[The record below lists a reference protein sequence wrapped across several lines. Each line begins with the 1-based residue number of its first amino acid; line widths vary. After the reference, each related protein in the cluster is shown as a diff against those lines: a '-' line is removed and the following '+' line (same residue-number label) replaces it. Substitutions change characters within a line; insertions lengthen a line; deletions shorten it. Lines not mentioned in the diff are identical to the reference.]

1 MTRRLVDA
9 SNVIGSKPDGWWRDR
24 EGATRRLLDAL
35 REAGEEAV
43 VVLDAAPEE
52 WAGREGSV
60 EVVIAPRRG
69 RDAAD
74 DEIVRL
80 VAADDDPASISVV
93 TSDSG
98 LAARVR
104 ALGASVEAWDEDGRP
119 LVEETVRALLASPTT
134 SKEELKLAFA
144 SLTIGSG
151 AAAAVLTRGERA
163 PGAPRLVGGLS
174 RAATEHHVLCHGDRS
189 EGASAA

>member
-35 REAGEEAV
+35 RESGEEAV
-43 VVLDAAPEE
+43 VVLDAGPEE
-52 WAGREGSV
+52 WAGRDGPL

-93 TSDSG
+93 TSDAG

-104 ALGASVEAWDEDGRP
+104 ALGASVEGAG
-119 LVEETVRALLASPTT
+119 
-134 SKEELKLAFA
+134 AF
-144 SLTIGSG
+144 
-151 AAAAVLTRGERA
+151 RR
-163 PGAPRLVGGLS
+163 RLGF
-174 RAATEHHVLCHGDRS
+174 
-189 EGASAA
+189 